1 MIWIIYL
8 LQFQNKLL
16 GKVLINNYEIQYQ
29 MKGIILHGGH
39 GTRLRP
45 LTHTGPKQ
53 LLPIA
58 NKPMSEYCV
67 DAIKDC
73 GITEIAIIIGGIGSN
88 KVKEYYGDG
97 SKFNVKISYIEQDE
111 PKGIAHAINLCK
123 NFVGNDKFLV
133 FLGDNIIQK
142 SISDISKKFETEDD
156 DALVLLCEVSNPER
170 FGIADVKERKII
182 KIMEKP
188 KNPPTNLAVTGIYF
202 LTTKIF
208 DIFSRLKPSWRNE
221 LEITDALQMMLEE
234 KNTINYEMITDYW
247 KDTGTPDDIIHA
259 NGEVL
264 KNMKPYFSGIKDDSS
279 EISGNTMIGSDST
292 IHDNSKILG
301 PCIIGKNCI
310 IEKNCTVGP
319 NVSIGDNSK
328 LTNCNIQNSIIMEN
342 CLIDSSMKI
351 RNSILA
357 SNSSISL
364 DGNNDEKVLL
374 LGEGTKISL

>member
-1 MIWIIYL
+1 
-8 LQFQNKLL
+8 
-16 GKVLINNYEIQYQ
+16 

-67 DAIKDC
+67 EAIRDC
-73 GITEIAIIIGGIGSN
+73 GISEIAIIVGGIGSN

-123 NFVGNDKFLV
+123 NFVKNEKFLV

-142 SISDISKKFETEDD
+142 SISDISQKFESSND

-170 FGIADVKERKII
+170 FGIADVKENKII

-234 KNTINYEMITDYW
+234 NHTVNFEMITDYW

-264 KNMKPYFSGIKDDSS
+264 KNMQPYFLGTKQD
-279 EISGNTMIGSDST
+279 GTKLVGKTMIGNDSNLSN
-292 IHDNSKILG
+292 NSKILG
-301 PCIIGKNCI
+301 PCIIGKNCTI
-310 IEKNCTVGP
+310 GENCTIGP
-319 NVSIGDNSK
+319 NVSIGNNSK
-328 LTNCNIQNSIIMEN
+328 LTNCNIENSIIMEN
-342 CLIDSSMKI
+342 CIIDSNMKI

-357 SNSSISL
+357 SNSSIRL
-364 DGNNDEKVLL
+364 DAENDEKILL